1 MSNNVSLALLVL
13 VSAAVG
19 VGVGRLLGAESAP
32 AAGEVVVAAGTEASL
47 DRIEGALREI
57 LAEFR
62 TGRAGLPAPSPG
74 PTLVAKG
81 KPPAATNV
89 EAASG
94 PASELN
100 SSGPEGAMLPAAVHK
115 RLVVLGDWD
124 ESQETRRRWLFTSDR
139 RALKWFGAPDEVL
152 IPNPGQEAW
161 IYKGVDGRD
170 EDRVL
175 TFTRGRLTRID

>member
-19 VGVGRLLGAESAP
+19 VGVGHLLGTDSAP
-32 AAGEVVVAAGTEASL
+32 AAGQVGTTEADASL

-57 LAEFR
+57 LAELR
-62 TGRAGLPAPSPG
+62 TGRGGLPAPSPG
-74 PTLVAKG
+74 PGLAAKG
-81 KPPAATNV
+81 KPPAATAV
-89 EAASG
+89 EAATG
-94 PASELN
+94 RASELN
-100 SSGPEGAMLPAAVHK
+100 SGGPEGALLPVAAHK
-115 RLVVLGDWD
+115 RLVALGDWE
-124 ESQETRRRWLFTSDR
+124 ESQETRRRWIFTSDR
-139 RALKWFGAPDEVL
+139 RALRWFGAPDEVL

-161 IYKGVDGRD
+161 LYKGVDGRD